1 MNLNGIRGSFFIALK
16 GRILRIREFSM
27 EDQKMNFYHQLDA
40 IMKQDMGGR
49 GLLTS
54 LPENPIKEAAESL
67 RHAARVI
74 LLTGFPVRMEDGGC
88 IGETD
93 GPSGTANLAFAFTQV
108 GAQVLVVTDRAS
120 YHLLEEALSYRA
132 PKAALSM
139 IPEAAFGDFIRDCI
153 RSFRPTHFISLERP
167 GKALD
172 GHYHN
177 MRGETIDDMITDS
190 ALFLSEARAFGA
202 ETISIGDGGNEMGMG
217 TYRHEIEA
225 HVPCGKLICASEAA
239 DITLASGVSNWWGW
253 GIAALLSL
261 QAGLYLLPTESQ
273 EAELLHRVV
282 EAGGVDGCTKEHT
295 ETVDHLSLAVHLS
308 VLRSVSQA
316 LTAQMEENGQASV
329 FFSSVSSRPVQ
340 ASRAG
345 RPDCRENRPLGGLC
359 RILTKR
365 PDCPPRD
372 LSCVRPPGLFL
383 SFYIPIPLR
392 R

>member
-49 GLLTS
+49 GLLAS
-54 LPENPIKEAAESL
+54 LPENPIKKAAESL

-93 GPSGTANLAFAFTQV
+93 GPSGTANLAFAFTQA

-139 IPEAAFGDFIRDCI
+139 IPEDASGDFIRDCI

-172 GHYHN
+172 GHYQSGHGSSN
-177 MRGETIDDMITDS
+177 PQYRG
-190 ALFLSEARAFGA
+190 
-202 ETISIGDGGNEMGMG
+202 
-217 TYRHEIEA
+217 
-225 HVPCGKLICASEAA
+225 
-239 DITLASGVSNWWGW
+239 
-253 GIAALLSL
+253 
-261 QAGLYLLPTESQ
+261 
-273 EAELLHRVV
+273 
-282 EAGGVDGCTKEHT
+282 
-295 ETVDHLSLAVHLS
+295 
-308 VLRSVSQA
+308 
-316 LTAQMEENGQASV
+316 
-329 FFSSVSSRPVQ
+329 
-340 ASRAG
+340 
-345 RPDCRENRPLGGLC
+345 
-359 RILTKR
+359 
-365 PDCPPRD
+365 
-372 LSCVRPPGLFL
+372 
-383 SFYIPIPLR
+383 
-392 R
+392 

>member
-49 GLLTS
+49 GLLAS
-54 LPENPIKEAAESL
+54 LPENPIKKAAESL

-93 GPSGTANLAFAFTQV
+93 GPSGTANLAFAFTQA

-139 IPEAAFGDFIRDCI
+139 IPEDASGDFIRDCI
-153 RSFRPTHFISLERP
+153 RFFRPTHFISLERP

-217 TYRHEIEA
+217 TYRDVIE
-225 HVPCGKLICASEAA
+225 HFVPFGGTICTAESA
-239 DITLASGVSNWWGW
+239 DITLASGVSNWWGI
-253 GIAALLSL
+253 GIAALCSL
-261 QAGLYLLPTESQ
+261 FAEKNLLPTREEETESLRL
-273 EAELLHRVV
+273 AVA
-282 EAGGVDGCTKEHT
+282 AGSVDGCTKKNEM
-295 ETVDHLSLAVHLS
+295 TVDRLDLETHLGILDS
-308 VLRSVSQA
+308 V
-316 LTAQMEENGQASV
+316 N
-329 FFSSVSSRPVQ
+329 
-340 ASRAG
+340 
-345 RPDCRENRPLGGLC
+345 D
-359 RILTKR
+359 ILKKEL
-365 PDCPPRD
+365 DICA
-372 LSCVRPPGLFL
+372 
-383 SFYIPIPLR
+383 IA
-392 R
+392 